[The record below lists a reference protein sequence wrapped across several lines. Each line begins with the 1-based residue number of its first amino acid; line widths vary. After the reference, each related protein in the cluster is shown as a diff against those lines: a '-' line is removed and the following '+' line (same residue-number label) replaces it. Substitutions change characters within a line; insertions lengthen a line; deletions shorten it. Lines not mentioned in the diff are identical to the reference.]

1 MENSTENISLFMYFN
16 SLRNVMLFTEHKIQT
31 KYKSQRQRAVVKK

>member
-31 KYKSQRQRAVVKK
+31 KSKQNIKVKDKEQ